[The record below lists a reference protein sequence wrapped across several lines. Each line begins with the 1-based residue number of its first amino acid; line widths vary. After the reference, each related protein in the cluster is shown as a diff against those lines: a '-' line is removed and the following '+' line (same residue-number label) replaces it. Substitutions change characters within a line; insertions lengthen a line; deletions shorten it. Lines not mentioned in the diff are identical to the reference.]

1 MEVYVVSKICDWK
14 YFCTEVVFV
23 MTDEQVANNRLC
35 DKRKLLQG
43 SWYSKKNLFLG
54 DNEQCHNN

>member
-1 MEVYVVSKICDWK
+1 MGVYVVSKICDWE

-23 MTDEQVANNRLC
+23 MTDEQVANNGLC

-43 SWYSKKNLFLG
+43 S
-54 DNEQCHNN
+54 

>member
-43 SWYSKKNLFLG
+43 S
-54 DNEQCHNN
+54 